1 MIFIGTNPEL
11 TAYRLFYPKNNK
23 IYIRLEVQFD
33 ESVFPSTKKS
43 IYGLKQSSHLW
54 HQKLKETLIHLNFT
68 QCKSDPCLFF
78 QQSTQS
84 YLLIYVDDILIISH
98 NDFLTSIK
106 QAIAKQ
112 FKIRDLGQLKH
123 FLNVQFI
130 ISNSEIHLNQSNYI
144 KNILEKFDMSD
155 CKPVN
160 TPMMPI
166 DKNKNKNTEVKPEQT
181 INFPYQEIIGSLIY
195 LTTISRP
202 DICFPVFLLSRFM
215 QFPSP

>member
-78 QQSTQS
+78 QQLTQS
-84 YLLIYVDDILIISH
+84 YLLIYVDDILIISQRFFNANQASNCKTIQNQRSGTTQTFSKRTIYH
-98 NDFLTSIK
+98 IQLRNSLKSK
-106 QAIAKQ
+106 Q
-112 FKIRDLGQLKH
+112 L
-123 FLNVQFI
+123 
-130 ISNSEIHLNQSNYI
+130 YI
-144 KNILEKFDMSD
+144 KNILEKFHMSD

-166 DKNKNKNTEVKPEQT
+166 VKNKNKDTEVKPEQK